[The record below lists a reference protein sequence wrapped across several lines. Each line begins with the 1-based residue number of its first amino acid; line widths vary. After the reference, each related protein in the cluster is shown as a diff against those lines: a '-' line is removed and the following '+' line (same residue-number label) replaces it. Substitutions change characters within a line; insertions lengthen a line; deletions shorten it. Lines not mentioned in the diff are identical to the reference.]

1 MTDLL
6 EFLPVQEAV
15 LVEIES
21 LEGVLHS
28 VSGGPDLQVRGKL
41 VLLLV
46 RCGHTT
52 QQTVLNITF
61 QIPHNIKAVTY
72 IHT

>member
-1 MTDLL
+1 MREMTDLL

-28 VSGGPDLQVRGKL
+28 VSGGPDLQVR
-41 VLLLV
+41 
-46 RCGHTT
+46 
-52 QQTVLNITF
+52 
-61 QIPHNIKAVTY
+61 
-72 IHT
+72 